1 MHKIVLYS
9 THCPMCIFLEQKLKE
24 KNINYTEVNDVEK
37 IKELGFSSVPILEV
51 DGNFMGTK
59 DAFKF
64 LNNI

>member
-1 MHKIVLYS
+1 
-9 THCPMCIFLEQKLKE
+9 MCMFLEQKLKE